1 VDSHLFCVWTDATVI
16 AHQFDPARGSD
27 PTAKEAIVRLPVDT
41 SAMVLVAM
49 ATPEPV
55 VDFTTRQPKADPDG
69 QPLYTVQ
76 VAAMYDDQ
84 GEVLAVKVAGQP
96 AGIRPGMAVEV
107 AGLVAQPWALGER
120 SGVSYR
126 AAAIRPADGA
136 KGGERAATARAAS

>member
-1 VDSHLFCVWTDATVI
+1 MCLSGCYGQQDRTGVRPEEGRTN
-16 AHQFDPARGSD
+16 R
-27 PTAKEAIVRLPVDT
+27 KEAIVRLPVDT

-49 ATPEPV
+49 AAPETV
-55 VDFTTRQPKADPDG
+55 VDFTTRQPKADLNG

-84 GEVLAVKVAGQP
+84 GEVLAIKVAGP
-96 AGIRPGMAVEV
+96 PTGISPGQAVEV

-126 AAAIRPADGA
+126 AASIRPTDA
-136 KGGERAATARAAS
+136 KGGERTTRTPTAASSTS